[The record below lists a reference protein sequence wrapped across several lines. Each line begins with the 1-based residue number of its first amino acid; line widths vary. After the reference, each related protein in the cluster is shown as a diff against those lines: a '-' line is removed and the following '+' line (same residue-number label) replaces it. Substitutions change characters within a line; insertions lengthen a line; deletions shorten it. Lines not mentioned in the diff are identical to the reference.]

1 MVRKCLLKNKK
12 KNRNRLCLIL
22 IDNYENFRLLRKL
35 LVITCYNKNYIFDS
49 TLVIVNARVDND
61 STFIFGQI
69 FLTVFISLLKD

>member
-1 MVRKCLLKNKK
+1 
-12 KNRNRLCLIL
+12 LCLIL